1 MAYSIRTKYAL
12 SSSNI
17 TADSEYIKQLYK
29 KNTSWNPPPASNLIE
44 EKITLFEK
52 SIKTK
57 HRKLVEKHSNTNY
70 SNLTPIQS
78 EALRSLRS
86 NNRLIIKPTDKNLG
100 PALMDLE
107 TYVRQVLQEHLLTN
121 DYIQLSSDEME
132 RRMRN
137 LKTTLQN
144 IIADNQDKLSKAES
158 TYFQRSLKSHFRL
171 PIFYGLP
178 KVHKTPMSLRPVVS
192 STNSL
197 LAVFSIW
204 LDYKT
209 KELLPLVKSY
219 LKNSFTLIQTLQNC
233 KIPENALIFTAD
245 AKSMYT
251 NIDTAIGITAIRDF
265 LHFNESLLPTN
276 FPVDLFLNILE
287 IVMKNNIFN
296 FADTYWL
303 QLCGTAMGT
312 PVACAYATLTFG
324 HYENTVLL
332 PSFDANLFFYRRYID
347 DVFGI
352 WLPTPNNDHTW
363 KLFKEQLNNWGK
375 LTWSVEE
382 PSKQANF
389 LDLTINLVQDSL
401 TFSTFQKP
409 LNLYLYIPPLSAH
422 PSTCLKGLIKGE
434 LYRYW
439 TQNETRN
446 FENLTMKF
454 IERLHARGHTI
465 DNLAPIFLQAAD
477 SLTNQLSKLHR
488 SKSNNE
494 DNNLFIHWQFHPK
507 GLQRQDIRQSFNST
521 LQSHTPF
528 ERMIIAMSRPK
539 NLRDV
544 LTRAALKLPG
554 DLQIEKFIEETK
566 QQNA

>member
-1 MAYSIRTKYAL
+1 
-12 SSSNI
+12 
-17 TADSEYIKQLYK
+17 
-29 KNTSWNPPPASNLIE
+29 
-44 EKITLFEK
+44 
-52 SIKTK
+52 
-57 HRKLVEKHSNTNY
+57 
-70 SNLTPIQS
+70 
-78 EALRSLRS
+78 
-86 NNRLIIKPTDKNLG
+86 
-100 PALMDLE
+100 MDLE

-132 RRMRN
+132 CRMRN

-144 IIADNQDKLSKAES
+144 IIADNQDKLSIAES

-251 NIDTAIGITAIRDF
+251 NIDTATGITAIRDF
-265 LHFNESLLPTN
+265 LHFNESFLPSN
-276 FPVDLFLNILE
+276 FPIDLFLNILE

-332 PSFDANLFFYRRYID
+332 PSFDANLFFYHRYID
-347 DVFGI
+347 NVFGI

-363 KLFKEQLNNWGK
+363 KLFKEQLNSWGK

-439 TQNETRN
+439 TQNEARN

-465 DNLAPIFLQAAD
+465 DNLTPIFLQAAA

-528 ERMIIAMSRPK
+528 ERMIIAISRPK

-544 LTRAALKLPG
+544 LTKAALKLPG

>member
-554 DLQIEKFIEETK
+554 DLQIRKIIEETK